1 MGRCFGFVL
10 GIFVGIAPALSAPSM
25 ADRPHAIDSKLSPP
39 TAADQANQRVVLSY
53 GQLPLS
59 FEPNHGQSDPA
70 VRFLARGP
78 GFRVG
83 LASDAVITTLAASTR
98 DANVHRSEVGADQ
111 ASFRVRILGANT
123 SAVANGE
130 AELPGKANYLIG
142 NDPSRH
148 ITDISTFARVR
159 FAQVYPGIDVVYY
172 GNNQQIEYDFVVEA
186 GADPRKVRLAFDGVS
201 NLRIEEQGHLAF
213 ETAVG
218 TSRQLRPVVY
228 QIIDG
233 ERREIRANYV
243 VGSSNEVAFEI
254 NEYDVTQSLVID
266 PILSYSTYL
275 GGQGRDA
282 ALSIAVDAGGNA
294 YVTGTTT
301 STDFPLVN
309 EYDRSVGSND
319 NDVFVSKLNSAGTAL
334 VYSTYLGGRNGLD
347 RAFSIA
353 VDGSGSAYIMG
364 ETSDADYPTTT
375 GAYQSGVSGG
385 ASFVTKLG
393 GAGNTLVYSTYLRD
407 ANAYALAVDGN
418 GNAYVTGIALSG
430 FVTTTG
436 VIQVASPYPSGS
448 SPFVIKLNPAGSAPV
463 YSTFL
468 GGSGAGSSS
477 YVPDVAVA
485 LAVDSVGNAY
495 IAGRADSTDFPTVN
509 AFAATQAVG
518 YDAFISKINPSGT
531 ALSYSTYL
539 GGSRGD
545 YALAVAVDTAGSA
558 YVTGF
563 TASADFP
570 IKNAFQVSNPGN
582 TTQGSSIV
590 AFVTKLSPRGTDL
603 AYSSYLGGGCGTP
616 GGSYCLIDSP
626 DRGNAITV
634 DSQGHAFVAGSITS
648 NRFPLVDSIE
658 PGSSDLASGWFVA
671 QVSRSGSSL
680 LYSTLLGG
688 SSESASQRLTST
700 SDRPMLVPQAMR
712 LTVLH

>member
-1 MGRCFGFVL
+1 M
-10 GIFVGIAPALSAPSM
+10 
-25 ADRPHAIDSKLSPP
+25 
-39 TAADQANQRVVLSY
+39 
-53 GQLPLS
+53 
-59 FEPNHGQSDPA
+59 
-70 VRFLARGP
+70 
-78 GFRVG
+78 
-83 LASDAVITTLAASTR
+83 
-98 DANVHRSEVGADQ
+98 
-111 ASFRVRILGANT
+111 
-123 SAVANGE
+123 
-130 AELPGKANYLIG
+130 
-142 NDPSRH
+142 
-148 ITDISTFARVR
+148 
-159 FAQVYPGIDVVYY
+159 
-172 GNNQQIEYDFVVEA
+172 
-186 GADPRKVRLAFDGVS
+186 
-201 NLRIEEQGHLAF
+201 
-213 ETAVG
+213 
-218 TSRQLRPVVY
+218 
-228 QIIDG
+228 
-233 ERREIRANYV
+233 
-243 VGSSNEVAFEI
+243 
-254 NEYDVTQSLVID
+254 
-266 PILSYSTYL
+266 
-275 GGQGRDA
+275 
-282 ALSIAVDAGGNA
+282 
-294 YVTGTTT
+294 
-301 STDFPLVN
+301 
-309 EYDRSVGSND
+309 
-319 NDVFVSKLNSAGTAL
+319 
-334 VYSTYLGGRNGLD
+334 D

-688 SSESASQRLTST
+688 SSESAINLNFGPPDARATSDAAYGVALDGVGNVYVAGST
-700 SDRPMLVPQAMR
+700 SRTTFPVTSGTFKTTNAGDIDAAIVKLKSSAAAVSINSSENPTTAGKTVTLTATVTGVSASGTVTFLDGPTTLGSANVVDGTATLTTSFGVGVRRLVAIYRDGTDVADTPTLYQ
-712 LTVLH
+712 VIDQPVVCN